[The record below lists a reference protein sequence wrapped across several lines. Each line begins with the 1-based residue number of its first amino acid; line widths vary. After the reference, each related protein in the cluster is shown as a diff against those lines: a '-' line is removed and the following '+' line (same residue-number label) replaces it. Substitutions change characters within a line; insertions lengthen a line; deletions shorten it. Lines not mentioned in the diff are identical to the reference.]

1 MASLLSIWQKSE
13 SISFQSPTMV
23 EIENFCLEKYSLPKK
38 VTSDTSNTVL
48 AILSKNS
55 YKFSDVLSVK
65 LRKKILIE
73 IHRFSETNMLILIK
87 ILWTRRTQ
95 LWKSCRNFY
104 SAVWN
109 FVCQNPKWIH
119 GIKFCF
125 NEKNF
130 GYDVPL
136 DENIS
141 VSINFRFFSKK
152 LE

>member
-55 YKFSDVLSVK
+55 YKFSDILSVK

-87 ILWTRRTQ
+87 FLWTRRTQ
-95 LWKSCRNFY
+95 LWKPCRNFY

-109 FVCQNPKWIH
+109 FVCQNPKRSDRNI
-119 GIKFCF
+119 FCF
-125 NEKNF
+125 KEKNF

-136 DENIS
+136 DKKIS
-141 VSINFRFFSKK
+141 ETINFRVFLKK